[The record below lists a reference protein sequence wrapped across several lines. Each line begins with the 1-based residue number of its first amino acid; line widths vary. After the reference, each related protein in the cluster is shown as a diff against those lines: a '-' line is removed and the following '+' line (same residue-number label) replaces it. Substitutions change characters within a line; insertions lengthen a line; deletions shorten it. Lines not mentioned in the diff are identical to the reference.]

1 MNGLGLAALV
11 FVVLGIFA
19 AAVTF
24 DHRAAGRRAPD
35 RTTSPSTPQEV
46 P

>member
-11 FVVLGIFA
+11 LVVLAIFA

-24 DHRAAGRRAPD
+24 DHLAGGRIDPV
-35 RTTSPSTPQEV
+35 T
-46 P
+46 

>member
-11 FVVLGIFA
+11 LVVLAIFA

-24 DHRAAGRRAPD
+24 DHRAAGRRAPEGAP
-35 RTTSPSTPQEV
+35 TPSTPQEV